1 MWPSWQ
7 LPLVLVTIFGSVT
20 NWVQQKRNLAAAL
33 YSGQKRQRCVFSAQ
47 ELPQEGGV
55 TNKHFISLVQL
66 YLFLLFLGSYLHI
79 GYHATYKSNHR
90 GAYTEC
96 YLDNTTYKKDMS
108 NIPTQVA
115 KVTNWLYLHG

>member
-7 LPLVLVTIFGSVT
+7 LTLVLVTIFGSVT

-55 TNKHFISLVQL
+55 TNKHLISLVQL
-66 YLFLLFLGSYLHI
+66 CLFLLFLGVIYTLGTMQHARATTEEHI
-79 GYHATYKSNHR
+79 HN
-90 GAYTEC
+90 
-96 YLDNTTYKKDMS
+96 
-108 NIPTQVA
+108 
-115 KVTNWLYLHG
+115 VT